1 MNRKLKSETLNP
13 HSICSLHTDHSKL
26 NPLGCA
32 VKGVGLYPPIPP
44 MSWYYLS
51 SHDAKRSRL
60 VLISWRRVYCWSA
73 VPPGAKFPRETKRVL
88 SQIWGWCDP
97 THELNQDK
105 LSQHAVISFLQLI
118 WTSSLYLFHSSPRK
132 NWFSNIWSPAKQQTF
147 LRFHAFQGFTLDDIL
162 MWRCIVSEPA
172 KTRLSQRPFE
182 DLTICLKWHFG
193 SYFLTSRMI
202 QIGAFHEWR

>member
-1 MNRKLKSETLNP
+1 MLVSTP
-13 HSICSLHTDHSKL
+13 QSLPCPDIIFHLMMPSGQDW
-26 NPLGCA
+26 C
-32 VKGVGLYPPIPP
+32 
-44 MSWYYLS
+44 W
-51 SHDAKRSRL
+51 SHG
-60 VLISWRRVYCWSA
+60 VYCWSA

-105 LSQHAVISFLQLI
+105 LSQHAVISFLQII